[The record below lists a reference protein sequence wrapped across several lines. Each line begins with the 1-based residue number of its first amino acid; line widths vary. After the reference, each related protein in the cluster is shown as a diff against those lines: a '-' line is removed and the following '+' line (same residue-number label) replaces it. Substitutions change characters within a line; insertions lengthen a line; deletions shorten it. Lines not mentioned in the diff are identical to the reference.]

1 MLIVSRWITVECL
14 SQKRLVLLVLLY
26 LLLVLI
32 QGLETF
38 VAVEN
43 RGLRLCQE
51 EAVFVQAGL
60 RGPSLLQP
68 ALVGT
73 PHQLGF
79 AFIVQAITVFQIDL
93 KRIFLAKF

>member
-14 SQKRLVLLVLLY
+14 CQKRLILLVLLY

-60 RGPSLLQP
+60 RGPSLL
-68 ALVGT
+68 
-73 PHQLGF
+73 
-79 AFIVQAITVFQIDL
+79 
-93 KRIFLAKF
+93 

>member
-1 MLIVSRWITVECL
+1 MI
-14 SQKRLVLLVLLY
+14 LLVLLY

-32 QGLETF
+32 YGFETS

-43 RGLRLCQE
+43 RCLRLCQE

-68 ALVGT
+68 AFMGT
-73 PHQLGF
+73 LDQFGLACIF
-79 AFIVQAITVFQIDL
+79 QAITVF
-93 KRIFLAKF
+93 